1 MHPPGLACAQT
12 NGSQIRSGGSRWPG
26 CVAAA
31 AIIAA
36 IAVTRIV
43 TNDYRNQAQARQQA
57 AVRAQQAEL
66 WLEVSV
72 QRQVNDR
79 LAWEI
84 TRSPGYLRVVQE
96 ESGITRQA
104 ANRLAA
110 AATAGGS
117 TGIWKRAR
125 RLADGVQRWNADQRA
140 ANSPA
145 LGRGRTTAPPPA
157 QVDVRAATLE
167 RGLSGLSTQLGT
179 QTANAAGQA
188 ARRAWEADAMRLTA
202 SLFGLLVL
210 LLGGAILLQKAW
222 RLAVD
227 SDTRR
232 EREHRFGKQIEAV
245 LTWSIEAKAATTRS
259 QLIGLAHMAPRDAV
273 GASCLAVAEGDPPRH
288 ASHGLGR
295 LTVPVDDSG
304 DGLYATVCFAEG
316 RGDELDHHTL
326 DLMLGHLAALW
337 RAVLRQEGLERAA
350 GHDVLT
356 GLPNRRAFEL
366 ELRRRVGLSSRRGL
380 GFTLAIVDLDD
391 FKLVNDHLGHPE
403 GDTVLRQAGDA
414 MRTVLRGSD
423 RIFRLGGEEF
433 AMLLETVD
441 PAGVEEVLERARE
454 AVKALGVEP
463 LPGRVTSASIGW
475 ALFPLDA
482 DERGELVAQADAA
495 LYQAKNNGRD
505 RVVRAGTPPV
515 IVDASGLHH
524 AASA

>member
-1 MHPPGLACAQT
+1 MRANHRIAG
-12 NGSQIRSGGSRWPG
+12 QIRRFAFAWVVIA
-26 CVAAA
+26 VAIMAV
-31 AIIAA
+31 
-36 IAVTRIV
+36 IAVTRIA
-43 TNDYRNQAQARQQA
+43 TNDYRAQAQGRQRA
-57 AVRAQQAEL
+57 ADRAQQAEL
-66 WLEVSV
+66 ALEVAM

-84 TRSPGYLRVVQE
+84 TRSDSYLPMVQR
-96 ESGITRQA
+96 ESAITLQA

-110 AATAGGS
+110 AATAGGR
-117 TGIWKRAR
+117 TGIWRRAR
-125 RLADGVQRWNADQRA
+125 ALAAAVRRWNADQPATGNPTLGRSRA
-140 ANSPA
+140 A
-145 LGRGRTTAPPPA
+145 GPPPTH
-157 QVDVRAATLE
+157 VDGRAAALE
-167 RGLSGLSTQLGT
+167 RGLSGLSAALGR
-179 QTANAAGQA
+179 QAAKAAGDA
-188 ARRAWEADAMRLTA
+188 AHTAWEADSMRLSS
-202 SLFGLLVL
+202 SLLGLLLL
-210 LLGGAILLQKAW
+210 LLGGALLLQKAW

-227 SDTRR
+227 SDSRR
-232 EREHRFGKQIEAV
+232 EREQRFGKQIEAV

-259 QLIGLAHMAPRDAV
+259 QLVGMAHMAPRDAV
-273 GASCLAVAEGDPPRH
+273 GASCLAVAEGEPPRH

-366 ELRRRVGLSSRRGL
+366 ELRRRVGLSGRRGL
-380 GFTLAIVDLDD
+380 GFTLAIIDLDN

-403 GDTVLRQAGDA
+403 GDSVLRQAGDA
-414 MRTVLRGSD
+414 MLAVLRGSD

-454 AVKALGVEP
+454 AVKALGIEP

-475 ALFPLDA
+475 ALFPEDA
-482 DERGELVAQADAA
+482 DERGQLVAQADAA
-495 LYQAKNNGRD
+495 LYRAKNSGRD
-505 RVVRAGTPPV
+505 RVLRAGVAPEPGAAGV
-515 IVDASGLHH
+515 AQ